1 MNSVEVN
8 GVTKSFR
15 STLALDDVTLSI
27 GPGVTGLLGPN
38 GAGKTTLLRI
48 IATVLAPDRGDV
60 RVLGHDPAVTEG
72 RLAIRRRLGYF
83 PQEPGYYT
91 NLSAF
96 DFVDYIAILK
106 EITDRRTRHDEVA
119 RVLGL
124 VGLTDVMHK
133 RIKSLSGGMRR
144 RVIVAQALL
153 DDPGVLVLDEPT
165 VGLDPEQRLRFR
177 ELVSGVAEAHPVLLS
192 THQTEDVAALCHRVV
207 VIDAGRV
214 LFDGTPEAMIEAAR
228 GRVWVS
234 DQPDARARL
243 SWRTGLG
250 HHRLIGDPPPEATLV
265 EPALEDAYLLLIG
278 RSPDTGASWAG

>member
-8 GVTKSFR
+8 GVSKSFR

-60 RVLGHDPAVTEG
+60 RVLGHDPAVSEA

-133 RIKSLSGGMRR
+133 RITCTPTSATARSRAAIAPSTRCSPPYRPAPGPSACHLHLTTTTSAAPPTDKPARCSRSGSLRPPPLTAPNSSVTCHHKERR
-144 RVIVAQALL
+144 R
-153 DDPGVLVLDEPT
+153 
-165 VGLDPEQRLRFR
+165 
-177 ELVSGVAEAHPVLLS
+177 
-192 THQTEDVAALCHRVV
+192 AALSPSTGGTAHRC
-207 VIDAGRV
+207 G
-214 LFDGTPEAMIEAAR
+214 E
-228 GRVWVS
+228 
-234 DQPDARARL
+234 
-243 SWRTGLG
+243 
-250 HHRLIGDPPPEATLV
+250 
-265 EPALEDAYLLLIG
+265 
-278 RSPDTGASWAG
+278 

>member
-1 MNSVEVN
+1 MNAIEVDR
-8 GVTKSFR
+8 VTKSFR

-48 IATVLAPDRGDV
+48 VATVLAPDRGEV
-60 RVLGHDPAVTEG
+60 RVLGHDPAATEG

-106 EITDRRTRHDEVA
+106 EITDRRARHAEVA
-119 RVLGL
+119 RVLDL
-124 VGLTDVMHK
+124 VGLTDVMHR
-133 RIKSLSGGMRR
+133 RIKTLSGGMRR

-177 ELVSGVAEAHPVLLS
+177 ELVSAVAEAHPVLLS

-207 VIDAGRV
+207 VMDDGRV
-214 LFDGTPEAMIEAAR
+214 LFDGTPAAMVDAAR
-228 GRVWVS
+228 GRVWIS
-234 DQPDARARL
+234 DQPDPRSRL

-250 HHRLIGDPPPEATLV
+250 HHRLIGNPPEGATLA

-278 RSPDTGASWAG
+278 RAPDTDASRAS

>member
-1 MNSVEVN
+1 MNRIEVT

-15 STLALDDVTLSI
+15 STPAVRDVTLSI

-48 IATVLAPDRGDV
+48 IATVLAPDRGEV

-91 NLSAF
+91 NLTAF

-106 EITDRRTRHDEVA
+106 EITDRRTRRDEVT

-133 RIKSLSGGMRR
+133 RIKTLSGGMRR

-153 DDPGVLVLDEPT
+153 DDPAVLVLDEPT

-177 ELVSGVAEAHPVLLS
+177 ELVSVVAEAHPVLLS

-207 VIDAGRV
+207 VMDGGQV
-214 LFDGTPEAMIEAAR
+214 LFDGTPGAMVDAAR

-234 DQPDARARL
+234 DRPNARARL
-243 SWRTGLG
+243 SWRTGSGL
-250 HHRLIGDPPPEATLV
+250 HRLIGDPPPEATLV
-265 EPALEDAYLLLIG
+265 EPALEDAYLLMIG
-278 RSPDTGASWAG
+278 RVPDIDAARAS

>member
-1 MNSVEVN
+1 VNTVEVT
-8 GVTKSFR
+8 GVTKHFR
-15 STLALDDVTLSI
+15 STRALDDVTLSI

-48 IATVLAPDRGDV
+48 VATVLAPDRGEV
-60 RVLGHDPAVTEG
+60 RVLGHDPASIEG

-96 DFVDYIAILK
+96 DFVDYVAILK
-106 EITDRRTRHDEVA
+106 EITDRRARHAEVE

-124 VGLTDVMHK
+124 VGLGDVLHT
-133 RIKSLSGGMRR
+133 RIKALSGGMRR

-177 ELVSGVAEAHPVLLS
+177 ELVSGVAEAHPVMLS

-207 VIDAGRV
+207 VMDGGTV
-214 LFDGTPEAMIEAAR
+214 LFDGTPGSMIEAAR
-228 GRVWVS
+228 GQVWIS
-234 DQPDARARL
+234 DRPDPGARL

-250 HHRLIGDPPPEATLV
+250 HHRLIGDPPPGASLV
-265 EPALEDAYLLLIG
+265 DPALEDAYLLLIG
-278 RSPDTGASWAG
+278 RAPETHAAPAS